1 MDSVRNSYS
10 ADNMEQ
16 PRNTRSPL
24 RLTLLIVSL
33 LGLILTSIFL
43 CRRSVHQIQEASA
56 SIYKDRLVPT
66 AIIARLTSQVYQKR
80 LLLEPYV
87 LGQTKPQASNV
98 ASSLD
103 RLNRQIDSLLTEFGQ
118 TKLTPKEADQFN
130 RLKQRLA
137 VYNQLEGEITN
148 NLTDLPK
155 ANQIFFVGT
164 GRTAFGEVS
173 QTLADLSTLQVTVG
187 EELVSQSRGQSNYIY
202 VLTAIQIGLVL
213 TVGLSLFWHRL

>member
-1 MDSVRNSYS
+1 
-10 ADNMEQ
+10 MEQ